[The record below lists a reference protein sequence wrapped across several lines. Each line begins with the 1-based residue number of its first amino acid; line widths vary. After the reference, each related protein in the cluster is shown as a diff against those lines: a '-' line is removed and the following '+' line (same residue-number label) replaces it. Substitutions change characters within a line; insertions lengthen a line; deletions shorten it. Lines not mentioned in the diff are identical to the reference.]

1 MIRIEINNFRI
12 EMISLHNTRR
22 YIYIYTRGIDASH
35 RDSYI
40 YPELCDALCPSV
52 GKLESEF
59 HGGEKQRLSK
69 LHVSQRRI
77 TSPSVC
83 IEACFD
89 SFSSARIRTAYLRT
103 CTDARTR
110 ASRIRSVD

>member
-12 EMISLHNTRR
+12 PVNDQFAIL
-22 YIYIYTRGIDASH
+22 RGIDASS
-35 RDSYI
+35 RIEIPISI
-40 YPELCDALCPSV
+40 LNFVTGTLCPSV

-89 SFSSARIRTAYLRT
+89 SFSSARIRIAYLRT

>member
-1 MIRIEINNFRI
+1 MIHI

-22 YIYIYTRGIDASH
+22 YVYISRRTDASNH
-35 RDSYI
+35 IEIPISI
-40 YPELCDALCPSV
+40 LNFVTSCVQVSGNSKV
-52 GKLESEF
+52 NSM
-59 HGGEKQRLSK
+59 GGEKQRLSK

>member
-1 MIRIEINNFRI
+1 M
-12 EMISLHNTRR
+12 
-22 YIYIYTRGIDASH
+22 YIYRVEPMHRI

-40 YPELCDALCPSV
+40 YPELCDELCPSV